1 MCKAIDDLIADGN
14 ELGKQQMAKL
24 VQILLQNNRQ
34 DLLMKVIQDEKLR
47 NKLLSEYHI
56 I

>member
-1 MCKAIDDLIADGN
+1 MCKAIDDLIEDGKR
-14 ELGKQQMAKL
+14 LGEQQILKL
-24 VQILLQNNRQ
+24 FQILLQNNRQ
-34 DLLMKVIQDEKLR
+34 DLLMKVTQDEKLR